1 MFKILLSLFLS
12 LLMVNPSWAYLT
24 AGKIAVTATSSSS
37 GVSSTSQDSDITDI
51 LGTSV
56 TSGVVTY
63 VPELCLNNV
72 CESAW
77 PSGGSQTTGSNLLFG
92 NGSGGYTNVS
102 GTSTNG
108 TTITLANNI
117 AANTI
122 NSTGIN
128 WTSIYNYGTSA
139 SAFTQSA
146 NLKIAFGTGL
156 AYNGTVSNLP
166 FTSSGSY
173 VVTFAPVDISGYVT
187 EFPSIT
193 QTSGSAFTI
202 VGQTN
207 ITYNWMA
214 IGY

>member
-1 MFKILLSLFLS
+1 MNKFLTFLILLMLS
-12 LLMVNPSWAYLT
+12 TNGYCIQAGTFTVNTPL
-24 AGKIAVTATSSSS
+24 ATSSGGTGTANASNTAGGVVVPTGAANGANGVVVLNSS
-37 GVSSTSQDSDITDI
+37 GNLI
-51 LGTSV
+51 
-56 TSGVVTY
+56 TSG
-63 VPELCLNNV
+63 NV
-72 CESAW
+72 
-77 PSGGSQTTGSNLLFG
+77 GVGSTTPGMALD
-92 NGSGGYTNVS
+92 V
-102 GTSTNG
+102 NG
-108 TTITLANNI
+108 TVRSTGFMQIGTNPNTFGT
-117 AANTI
+117 NTI
-122 NSTGIN
+122 NSSGIN
-128 WTSIYNYGTSA
+128 WQSVYYYGTSA